1 MDWRKNEGY
10 IITNQLTVGSNE
22 FVLGVHEAAP
32 NQFVTWQ
39 CKDGKD
45 YFWGH
50 YYTDLLSA
58 QKDFCTRALDEIKH
72 LERMKKPKEREP
84 ER

>member
-10 IITNQLTVGSNE
+10 IITNQLTVGSTE

-72 LERMKKPKEREP
+72 LERMKKTKERKP